1 MRSSW
6 ALCLLLMA
14 TWPAEMQGQ
23 NLFQRM
29 LGRKQ
34 GNSALSDDIPTAAL
48 SNGIKI
54 PLVGIGVGNMV
65 QEVIPA
71 IVSHAMRNDKKTRLI
86 DTSSVSQNE
95 HLVAKGIVDGADYLV
110 NAGEEK
116 VEVHVITKVWYTHL
130 GYERTMIAV
139 QNSIEALKPAFD
151 HPNVDLKLHVMI
163 HWPRC
168 YDTIP
173 WMNCEAEENL
183 LPDEIKSLPP
193 PPHTDKVNA
202 WKGSW
207 KALEALYKDEN
218 SPVTSIGVSNFHVK
232 ELEALVELAT
242 VKPHLLEAN
251 IWSFLYDPLLVN
263 YAHRHNIH
271 LVAFQVMEGILRNPQ
286 RTPFGYHHLL
296 HVCNELSKNMRSKA
310 LMSEDAEVTA
320 PMGVLAWL
328 VQHSVSVVPKTTDL
342 QHLKDNSAVSM
353 HKIPS
358 MTEKQAQIVAY
369 AVEAL
374 ISGDDMEED
383 AAIRITFHAKT
394 KDLYLWWRD
403 DEDDVEVMIK
413 TIKKGEKF
421 EERSHPGHKFKV
433 YDHEDKNQ
441 ASVEVFQVP
450 ASGRYGD
457 HHDVEL

>member
-1 MRSSW
+1 MM
-6 ALCLLLMA
+6 AAGPTELM
-14 TWPAEMQGQ
+14 GQ

-29 LGRKQ
+29 LGKKTS
-34 GNSALSDDIPTAAL
+34 GDLDDIPTGTL
-48 SNGIKI
+48 SNGMKV
-54 PLVGIGVGNMV
+54 PLVGVGVGNMV

-71 IVSHAMRNDKKTRLI
+71 IVSHSLRNDKKTRLI

-95 HLVAKGIVDGADYLV
+95 HLVAKGIVEGADYLAASGV
-110 NAGEEK
+110 AK

-130 GYERTMIAV
+130 GYDRTMVAV
-139 QNSIEALKPAFD
+139 KDSIEALKPALD

-168 YDTIP
+168 YENIP

-183 LPDEIKSLPP
+183 LPDDVKQLPP

-207 KALEALYKDEN
+207 KALETLYQDSD
-218 SPVTSIGVSNFHVK
+218 SPVSSIGVSNFHVK
-232 ELEALVELAT
+232 ELEALAEMAT
-242 VKPHLLEAN
+242 VKPHILEAN
-251 IWSFLYDPLLVN
+251 IWSFLYDPMLVN

-271 LVAFQVMEGILRNPQ
+271 LVAFQVMEGTLRSPQ
-286 RTPFGYHHLL
+286 RTPFAYHHLL
-296 HVCNELSKNMRSKA
+296 TVCNELTKTMKGKGS
-310 LMSEDAEVTA
+310 LPEDKEITA
-320 PMGVLAWL
+320 PQGVLAWL

-342 QHLKDNSAVSM
+342 EHLKENSAVM
-353 HKIPS
+353 LNKVPS
-358 MTEKQAQIVAY
+358 LTEKQVQLVAY

-383 AAIRITFHAKT
+383 GAIRITFHAKT

-403 DEDDVEVMIK
+403 DEDDVEVMLA

-421 EERSHPGHKFKV
+421 EEQSHPGHRFRV
-433 YDHEDKNQ
+433 YDHEDKEQ
-441 ASVEVFQVP
+441 ATFELFEVT
-450 ASGRYGD
+450 GRYGD
-457 HHDVEL
+457 HHHVEL